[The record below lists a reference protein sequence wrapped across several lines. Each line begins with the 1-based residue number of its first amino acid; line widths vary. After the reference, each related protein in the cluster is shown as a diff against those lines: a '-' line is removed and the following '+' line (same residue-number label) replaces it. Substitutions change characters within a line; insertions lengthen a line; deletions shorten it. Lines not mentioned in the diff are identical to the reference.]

1 MVRAALAYRW
11 TGHPQVLVLAFGLV
25 AELTV
30 LWAWVVPG
38 EVLTL
43 SPRTA
48 TIITVVAVTLLLG
61 RSRLAWLALI
71 CLTVVYGLATLGAAL
86 ILLDRVAL
94 SQSIMCLV
102 AFSILWSPALEQW
115 LYAEESPH
123 RSQIA

>member
-1 MVRAALAYRW
+1 
-11 TGHPQVLVLAFGLV
+11 
-25 AELTV
+25 
-30 LWAWVVPG
+30 LWAWVAPG
-38 EVLTL
+38 EVVTL

-71 CLTVVYGLATLGAAL
+71 CLTVVYGLATLAAAL

-94 SQSIMCLV
+94 SQSIVCLV
-102 AFSILWSPALEQW
+102 ALSILWSPALEQW